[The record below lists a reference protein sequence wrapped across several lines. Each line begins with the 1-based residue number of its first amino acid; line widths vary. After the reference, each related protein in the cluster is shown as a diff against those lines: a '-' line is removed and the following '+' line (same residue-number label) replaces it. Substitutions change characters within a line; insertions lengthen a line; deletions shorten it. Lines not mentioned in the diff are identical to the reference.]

1 MSIEFGALG
10 LRGQV
15 AAVAM
20 RMAHMIRA
28 GLERDARAVRGAGV
42 PQGKALW
49 GLGARPGRA
58 TPLRAVELGQTP
70 QSPANRI
77 PG

>member
-20 RMAHMIRA
+20 RMAHMTRA
-28 GLERDARAVRGAGV
+28 GLERDARAARWVGLSRIVRV
-42 PQGKALW
+42 
-49 GLGARPGRA
+49 
-58 TPLRAVELGQTP
+58 
-70 QSPANRI
+70 S
-77 PG
+77 